1 MSGRVSHLL
10 NMGTRRRGERLIQIF
25 PEWPARYGTVLEVG
39 SGARR
44 TAVLVEW
51 DDGRQDWIHTADFR
65 RRRILFVSDDK
76 RAFEPKAGPLETL
89 LSRYMGGDGGAKG
102 PRFPKGGS

>member
-1 MSGRVSHLL
+1 MSVRMSHLST
-10 NMGTRRRGERLIQIF
+10 MGTRRRGERIIQIF

-51 DDGRQDWIHTADFR
+51 DDGRQDWIHTAEFR
-65 RRRILFVSDDK
+65 RLRILFVSDEK
-76 RAFEPKAGPLETL
+76 PAFEPKAGPLETL
-89 LSRYMGGDGGAKG
+89 LSRYMGGDGGTQAT
-102 PRFPKGGS
+102 RFPKGGS